1 MTFRLFGLEISTP
14 LGACLSLLLFLIVCQ
29 IFLEFVED
37 DDVHHHHYYIPTPP
51 GGGLR
56 FNDREDSASAIERE
70 EELGKC
76 IASASQSS
84 LKVAPEPAPP
94 VEADNSPA
102 LNANGPGDADDVST
116 MESKKKKKT
125 QKEDKKRKKKE
136 KGEEESKEGKKKIK
150 EGKKNEDKKQSKEN
164 KKGKK

>member
-94 VEADNSPA
+94 GFSIA
-102 LNANGPGDADDVST
+102 ST
-116 MESKKKKKT
+116 PPS
-125 QKEDKKRKKKE
+125 RR
-136 KGEEESKEGKKKIK
+136 
-150 EGKKNEDKKQSKEN
+150 
-164 KKGKK
+164 